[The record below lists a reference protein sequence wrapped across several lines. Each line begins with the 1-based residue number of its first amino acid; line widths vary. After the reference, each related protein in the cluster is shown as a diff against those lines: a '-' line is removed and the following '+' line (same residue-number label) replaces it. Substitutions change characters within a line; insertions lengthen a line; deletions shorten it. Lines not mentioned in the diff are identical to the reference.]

1 LEDIQAG
8 ELLQHNT
15 KQLHCAQDTVRQ
27 AAALRSCTSMQSNDK
42 CQQLWQMI
50 SHCRLLHL
58 QDPLEP
64 FVIFW
69 KRYVISGMGLFTE
82 GYVLFSITN
91 IHVLFQQSYQP
102 CWKT

>member
-1 LEDIQAG
+1 
-8 ELLQHNT
+8 
-15 KQLHCAQDTVRQ
+15 
-27 AAALRSCTSMQSNDK
+27 M
-42 CQQLWQMI
+42 
-50 SHCRLLHL
+50 

-91 IHVLFQQSYQP
+91 IHTLFQQSYKP
-102 CWKT
+102 CWKTYVPVHAFLALPQLDNLNAAS

>member
-1 LEDIQAG
+1 
-8 ELLQHNT
+8 
-15 KQLHCAQDTVRQ
+15 
-27 AAALRSCTSMQSNDK
+27 M
-42 CQQLWQMI
+42 
-50 SHCRLLHL
+50 

-91 IHVLFQQSYQP
+91 IHTLFQQSYKP
-102 CWKT
+102 CWKE

>member
-1 LEDIQAG
+1 MRVPLI
-8 ELLQHNT
+8 LLI
-15 KQLHCAQDTVRQ
+15 V
-27 AAALRSCTSMQSNDK
+27 
-42 CQQLWQMI
+42 
-50 SHCRLLHL
+50 

-91 IHVLFQQSYQP
+91 IHVLFQQSYKP